1 MAFNSIEQT
10 LEYFKKN
17 TQPGRSLSYS
27 LTTNGSLLTN
37 DILSILNEFHFK
49 LQLSFDGY
57 SQNETRKENSFELLV
72 DAIETIKTYPNIE
85 LTTQSIFIPE
95 TVSFLSDSIR
105 LIVDMGVESVD
116 FNLDYIS
123 HWDQRDLMCFEQ
135 ELKKLRKTAL
145 NHYNRKGQIPVAFL
159 NKSDSYGISVCEGGK
174 ENMVLVPDDSLW
186 GCFLLFDY
194 ANFKGDDS
202 LTRAYSFG
210 SVEDFIQHHKVIYP
224 QIRQNYSQIR
234 LDRCHTD
241 KTSCIRCL
249 DLLRCTICPIA
260 ACFGSQE
267 MWEIPHWVCEIRR
280 IFTKENKTFWRQ
292 ISAD

>member
-1 MAFNSIEQT
+1 LKGKAFFIDHIDKTFKINNFTFYITEECNYACSYCYQKRRKRRLKISSIHKTIDFFTPYFADSLDISFYGGEPLLAFNSIEQT

-159 NKSDSYGISVCEGGK
+159 NKSDSYGISVCE
-174 ENMVLVPDDSLW
+174 
-186 GCFLLFDY
+186 
-194 ANFKGDDS
+194 
-202 LTRAYSFG
+202 
-210 SVEDFIQHHKVIYP
+210 
-224 QIRQNYSQIR
+224 
-234 LDRCHTD
+234 
-241 KTSCIRCL
+241 
-249 DLLRCTICPIA
+249 
-260 ACFGSQE
+260 
-267 MWEIPHWVCEIRR
+267 
-280 IFTKENKTFWRQ
+280 
-292 ISAD
+292 